1 MKIVIVTSAGLSGAG
16 AISDYLLSRSDF
28 TSPFKNKLDY
38 KQDYELRMVAD
49 PFGIDHLYQNFY
61 ENFSINNAAYSL
73 FQFTNYINN
82 LKKIKDVLSKKP
94 IYNKFFFDQVDLYKK
109 KIVKL
114 SYYGLP
120 QHYSI
125 SMSPYQKLTWRISN
139 YNQSKFAQET
149 NFYKMVIPVNKKKF
163 MSVTNK
169 FLLKVISQHDLTKK
183 KNIVVDQGGNFWN
196 PISSTKYFI
205 NSKVIQVIRD
215 PKAIFSS
222 MKTRKSLSYPG
233 NDINLFIKWFKEIQE
248 KRNYHEEKK
257 TLQIKFE
264 DFVLK
269 HEIIKKKIN
278 NFLKIKNEIT
288 DFDLENSK
296 KNIFK
301 YKKNLTTK
309 EIKKI
314 NLKLKKF
321 IYFND

>member
-1 MKIVIVTSAGLSGAG
+1 
-16 AISDYLLSRSDF
+16 
-28 TSPFKNKLDY
+28 
-38 KQDYELRMVAD
+38 
-49 PFGIDHLYQNFY
+49 
-61 ENFSINNAAYSL
+61 
-73 FQFTNYINN
+73 
-82 LKKIKDVLSKKP
+82 
-94 IYNKFFFDQVDLYKK
+94 
-109 KIVKL
+109 
-114 SYYGLP
+114 
-120 QHYSI
+120 
-125 SMSPYQKLTWRISN
+125 
-139 YNQSKFAQET
+139 
-149 NFYKMVIPVNKKKF
+149 
-163 MSVTNK
+163 
-169 FLLKVISQHDLTKK
+169 
-183 KNIVVDQGGNFWN
+183 
-196 PISSTKYFI
+196 
-205 NSKVIQVIRD
+205 
-215 PKAIFSS
+215 

>member
-94 IYNKFFFDQVDLYKK
+94 IYNKFFFDQVELYKK

-183 KNIVVDQGGNFWN
+183 KKY
-196 PISSTKYFI
+196 SSR
-205 NSKVIQVIRD
+205 SR
-215 PKAIFSS
+215 
-222 MKTRKSLSYPG
+222 
-233 NDINLFIKWFKEIQE
+233 WE
-248 KRNYHEEKK
+248 
-257 TLQIKFE
+257 
-264 DFVLK
+264 
-269 HEIIKKKIN
+269 
-278 NFLKIKNEIT
+278 FLESN
-288 DFDLENSK
+288 
-296 KNIFK
+296 
-301 YKKNLTTK
+301 
-309 EIKKI
+309 
-314 NLKLKKF
+314 
-321 IYFND
+321 

>member
-38 KQDYELRMVAD
+38 KQDYEFRMVAD

-94 IYNKFFFDQVDLYKK
+94 IYNKFFFDQVELYKK

-139 YNQSKFAQET
+139 YNQNKFAQET

-163 MSVTNK
+163 MGLTKK
-169 FLLKVISQHDLTKK
+169 FLLKVISQHDLKKK

-205 NSKVIQVIRD
+205 NSKVIHVIRD

-248 KRNYHEEKK
+248 RRNYHEEKK

-264 DFVLK
+264 DFILK

-301 YKKNLTTK
+301 YKENLTTK